1 MALILESIGTFYLW
15 VLSLRFYLFLLF
27 LITTWQVVGVRPWGS
42 ESLISKCD
50 NKLGQNVSVRIG
62 KLAQKAIIY
71 SDKEIEKEK

>member
-1 MALILESIGTFYLW
+1 M
-15 VLSLRFYLFLLF
+15 
-27 LITTWQVVGVRPWGS
+27 GVRPWGS

-71 SDKEIEKEK
+71 SDKEIEKEKWNISARLFVRFVAVKFNGWQ